1 MSTLSV
7 CAESLFLDLPFE
19 ERVREINRRGFPAEF
34 WRWSAHDID
43 KLADD
48 PATRINIFSGCS
60 LGSMV
65 HPDGV
70 ASFLDGVQQAV
81 QLAQKLNCRKLILI
95 TGAVGPKGEII
106 HPISA
111 HPATRWITA
120 YKTLCQVA
128 DIAEKFKVVYMLEN
142 LNTKVD
148 HAGYPLP
155 HVEDAVRLLEEVGS
169 PRVRLLL
176 DLYHAQVEEGN
187 IIQLIRDYGKFIGH
201 VHVADVPGRHE
212 PGTGEINYPKV
223 VQALREIKY
232 EGDIGLEAWAESSDD
247 LAVSRFQ
254 SIFGDQMERSASAPG
269 VSA

>member
-1 MSTLSV
+1 MPTLSV

-19 ERVREINRRGFPAEF
+19 ERVKEINRRGFPAEF
-34 WRWSAHDID
+34 WRWADHDID

-48 PATRINIFSGCS
+48 PGTRINIFSGCS

-70 ASFLDGVQQAV
+70 KSYLEGVREAV
-81 QLAQKLNCRKLILI
+81 HAAQKLDCRKLILI

-106 HPISA
+106 HSISS

-128 DIAEKFKVVYMLEN
+128 EIAEKFEVVYMLEN

-155 HVEDAVRLLEEVGS
+155 DVEDVARLLEEVGS
-169 PRVRLLL
+169 PRIKLLL
-176 DLYHAQVEEGN
+176 DVYHAQVEEGN
-187 IIQLIRDYGKFIGH
+187 IIQSIRDYGKFIGH
-201 VHVADVPGRHE
+201 IHVADVPGRHE

-223 VQALREIKY
+223 VEALREIKY

-247 LAVSRFQ
+247 LAIGRFQ
-254 SIFGDQMERSASAPG
+254 NIFGDQVERSAAASGISA
-269 VSA
+269 